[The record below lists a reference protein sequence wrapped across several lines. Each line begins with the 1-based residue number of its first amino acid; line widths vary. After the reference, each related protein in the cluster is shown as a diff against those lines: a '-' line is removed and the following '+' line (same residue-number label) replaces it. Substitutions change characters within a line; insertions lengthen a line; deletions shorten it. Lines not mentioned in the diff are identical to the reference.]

1 MRYRC
6 TFDAAGGAAGGT
18 LDFGD
23 VREAA
28 RVCLNGRDLGTRF
41 MKPYVFAVPPGALRA
56 KGNVLDVEVTNTG
69 SNRLRDLDRRGVAWK
84 IFTDINMVSKD
95 YKPLDASKYPFEA
108 AGLLGPVTLETGA
121 EEKDAEDKMAGFAA
135 ALVDAGGAPRSVLRR
150 AADGPAGEL
159 AGADGDDELL
169 PRRRRGRA

>member
-1 MRYRC
+1 M
-6 TFDAAGGAAGGT
+6 
-18 LDFGD
+18 
-23 VREAA
+23 
-28 RVCLNGRDLGTRF
+28 CLNGRDLGTRF

-121 EEKDAEDKMAGFAA
+121 EEKDAAA
-135 ALVDAGGAPRSVLRR
+135 TWSARTTSASRASSGASGCGPNTRRTWRTSRS
-150 AADGPAGEL
+150 
-159 AGADGDDELL
+159 
-169 PRRRRGRA
+169 